1 MHNEFKLIFKKIF
14 KQIQSVGLIN
24 LLILTLTNKYTKVKT
39 KKWMEF
45 INYRMINISKTI
57 RK

>member
-24 LLILTLTNKYTKVKT
+24 KYTKVKT

-45 INYRMINISKTI
+45 INYRTINISKTM
-57 RK
+57 RKMSKSKIIP